1 VTRSGIDLASWYGG
15 PDPGRPPYTRGIS
28 GVPYRQ
34 APWVM
39 GQYAGF
45 GSADEANARYRMLLD
60 QGATGFSVALDLPT
74 QMGYDSDHPLADGEV
89 GRAGVAID
97 SLEDMERLFAGIAL
111 ERVREIRTTANGI
124 GHLWMAL
131 VIAFCRRRGVDP
143 ASIRLFIQNDVL
155 KEYSARGTYL
165 YPPDAGLRI
174 SVDVMEYCARHFP
187 HWTPLAVSGYHIREA
202 GADAVQELAFS
213 FSNAV
218 AYLEAI
224 RERGVDPDVV
234 ARSLFAFLS
243 SGTDVLEEVAK
254 FRSARRVWA
263 DLIPAVLGT
272 TEPESAAL
280 RIFAF
285 TTGSELYAAEPYN
298 NTVRITL
305 EALAAIFGGVQ
316 TLNTSAYDEALST
329 PSPEAA
335 TLALRTQQILL
346 EESGVGDVVDPL
358 GGSHAVEWLTD
369 EIAGRVRLTMQ
380 EIEER
385 GGALACIENGWF
397 RAELADGAYRQQQE
411 LERGDRRVVGVN
423 AHVNQSSSITVDAF
437 APDLG
442 SSQAAQIERVRELR
456 ARRDPGP
463 VDAALERLESAAR
476 SGTNLIEPTLAAV
489 ESLATVGEISARLK
503 GVFGAYDARI

>member
-1 VTRSGIDLASWYGG
+1 VTRSGIELADWYGG
-15 PDPGRPPYTRGIS
+15 PEPGRPPFMRGIS
-28 GVPYRQ
+28 ATPYRQ

-74 QMGYDSDHPLADGEV
+74 QMGYDSDHALADGEV
-89 GRAGVAID
+89 GRVGVAID
-97 SLEDMERLFAGIAL
+97 SLEDMERLFAGIPL

-124 GHLWMAL
+124 GHLWTAL
-131 VIAFCRRRGVDP
+131 VIAFCRRQGVDP
-143 ASIRLFIQNDVL
+143 GSIRMFIQNDVL

-165 YPPDAGLRI
+165 YPAAAGLRI
-174 SVDVMEYCARHFP
+174 SVDVMEYCARNYP

-202 GADAVQELAFS
+202 GADAVQEVAFS

-218 AYLEAI
+218 AYLEAV

-254 FRSARRVWA
+254 FRAARRVWA
-263 DLIPAVLGT
+263 GLVPAVLGT
-272 TEPESAAL
+272 RDPDSAAL

-305 EALAAIFGGVQ
+305 EALAAVLGGVQ
-316 TLNTSAYDEALST
+316 TLNCSAYDEALST

-335 TLALRTQQILL
+335 TLALRTQQILF
-346 EESGVGDVVDPL
+346 EESGLSDVVDPL

-369 EIAGRVRLTMQ
+369 EISARVETTLA
-380 EIEER
+380 EIAER

-397 RAELADGAYRQQQE
+397 RAELADAAYRQQQA
-411 LERGDRRVVGVN
+411 LEQGTRRVVGVN
-423 AHVNQSSSITVDAF
+423 AHVNQAPVTTVQAF
-437 APDLG
+437 APDLA
-442 SSQAAQIERVRELR
+442 SSQLEQIARLR
-456 ARRDPGP
+456 DLQARRDQAP
-463 VDAALERLESAAR
+463 VEAALERVEAAAR
-476 SGTNLIEPTLAAV
+476 SGENLIEPTIAAV
-489 ESLATVGEISARLK
+489 EALATLGEISARLRD
-503 GVFGAYDARI
+503 VFGTYQARI